1 MMLTSRPIDNSA
13 RLVGATVARLTPDQK
28 VARSNRARVKHFAFL
43 LLVLQR
49 ASLSR
54 SYGPILSEIGH
65 REGLQR
71 RVEPRLNSE
80 RPKLLRNAPSEVGKE
95 AANRNAAT
103 NTRRGAFT
111 LFRKQTTARGTLQ

>member
-1 MMLTSRPIDNSA
+1 M
-13 RLVGATVARLTPDQK
+13 
-28 VARSNRARVKHFAFL
+28 
-43 LLVLQR
+43 
-49 ASLSR
+49 
-54 SYGPILSEIGH
+54 SEIGH

-71 RVEPRLNSE
+71 RAEPRLNSE

-111 LFRKQTTARGTLQ
+111 LALISEADNRTRDTTLSRTLRVDLNEHEARDKGGEANAHRADGHD